1 MNTSKLCIWLRQNSA
16 GIYRPAADAANEIEH
31 LRAERDALSLELA
44 AAREALETIR
54 QNGESPNRWQWDC
67 VVAKEALSTP
77 APAVSN
83 IEAVLKSAEKFEP
96 LWAHGYGYHIAAQ
109 SLADAVRNLRGEK

>member
-1 MNTSKLCIWLRQNSA
+1 MNTSELCIWLRQNSA

-44 AAREALETIR
+44 AAREALEEIIR
-54 QNGESPNRWQWDC
+54 MPTPTGALLRS
-67 VVAKEALSTP
+67 VAKRFINSTP
-77 APAVSN
+77 SAVSN